1 MEQAPQETRQQP
13 RIAIIGSGFG
23 GLGLAIRLKLAGY
36 DDFTIYEKADALG
49 GTWRD
54 NTYPG
59 ACCDVRAFNYCYSF
73 EQKTDWSAHWVP
85 WDEILAYMNH
95 CADKYEVRSHIRFG
109 TPIAAARYDES
120 TAVWTLKTA
129 AGETIDADFLI
140 TGTGQLNRPFVPE
153 IEGAD
158 GFAGRAFHS
167 AAWDHDFDYAGKK
180 VAVIGNAASAIQFI
194 PHLARSAAEVNI
206 FQRSANWIIPRGNR
220 PFSEGAKRLLGRS
233 RLLAKLYRAAI
244 WSYYE
249 GLMYPIIRGMP
260 GFTHYIRRLARRA
273 LAEVDDPALR
283 AKLVPDYPIGGK
295 RVLVSDNYYK
305 TLNRD
310 NVHIVDAGIERIS
323 ERGIV
328 TREGNEIQ
336 ADLIVYGT
344 GFRSTEFLAPM
355 HIVGRRGVSLEE
367 QWQRNGSE
375 AYLGTVVPGFPNF
388 FTMYGPGSNLGHNSI
403 IFMFECQIRYILASI
418 ELVARTNSRSIEVT
432 AAACEEFNRRLQKK
446 LASAVWAKLDHS
458 WYISGGKI
466 VNNWGGSTVSYWWRT
481 QNVDRD
487 HFVLEPRQRPERTR
501 QPERANAGKASIV
514 G

>member
-1 MEQAPQETRQQP
+1 MEQMQNATRRQP

-36 DDFTIYEKADALG
+36 TDFTIYEKADTLG

-59 ACCDVRAFNYCYSF
+59 ACCDIRAFNYCYSF

-85 WDEILAYMNH
+85 WNEILAYMNH
-95 CADKYEVRSHIRFG
+95 CADKYGVRSHIRFA
-109 TPIAAARYDES
+109 TPIVAARYDES
-120 TAVWTLKTA
+120 TALWTLETA
-129 AGETIDADFLI
+129 AGETIDADFVI
-140 TGTGQLNRPFVPE
+140 TGTGQLNRPFVPG
-153 IEGAD
+153 IEGAER
-158 GFAGRAFHS
+158 FAGRAFHS

-194 PHLARSAAEVNI
+194 PHLARSAAEVSI

-233 RLLAKLYRAAI
+233 KLLSKLYRAAI
-244 WSYYE
+244 WCYYE
-249 GLMYPIIRGMP
+249 GLMYPIIRGVP

-273 LAEVDDPALR
+273 LAEVDDPELR

-305 TLNRD
+305 SLNRD
-310 NVHIVDAGIERIS
+310 NVQIVDAGIERIT

-328 TREGNEIQ
+328 TRDGNEIE

-355 HIVGRRGVSLEE
+355 QVVGRGGASLEE

-375 AYLGTVVPGFPNF
+375 AYLGIVVPGFPNF
-388 FTMYGPGSNLGHNSI
+388 FTLYGPGSNLGHNSI

-418 ELVARTNSRSIEVT
+418 DLVTRTNSRSIEVT
-432 AAACEEFNRRLQKK
+432 TAACEEFNRHLQKK
-446 LASAVWAKLDHS
+446 LAGAVWAKLDSS

-481 QNVDRD
+481 RKVDR
-487 HFVLEPRQRPERTR
+487 HSVALEDASGTTAKLPSAQTGKER
-501 QPERANAGKASIV
+501 RAVAG
-514 G
+514 

>member
-1 MEQAPQETRQQP
+1 MPNAARGQP

-36 DDFTIYEKADALG
+36 NDFTIYEKADTLG

-109 TPIAAARYDES
+109 TAIAAARYDETS
-120 TAVWTLKTA
+120 AVWTLETA

-140 TGTGQLNRPFVPE
+140 TATGQLNRPFVPE

-158 GFAGRAFHS
+158 RFAGRAFHS

-180 VAVIGNAASAIQFI
+180 VAVIGSAASAIQFI

-233 RLLAKLYRAAI
+233 RLLSKLYRVAI
-244 WSYYE
+244 WCYYE
-249 GLMYPIIRGMP
+249 GLMYPIIRGVP

-283 AKLVPDYPIGGK
+283 AKLVPDFPIGGK

-310 NVHIVDAGIERIS
+310 NVHIVDAGIERID

-344 GFRSTEFLAPM
+344 GFRSSEFLAPM
-355 HIVGRRGVSLEE
+355 HIVGRGGVSLEA
-367 QWQRNGSE
+367 QWQRTGSE
-375 AYLGTVVPGFPNF
+375 AYLGTVVPGFPNL
-388 FTMYGPGSNLGHNSI
+388 FTIYGPGSNLGHNSI

-418 ELVARTNSRSIEVT
+418 DLVRKTSSRSIEVT
-432 AAACEEFNRRLQKK
+432 AEACEDFNRRLQKK
-446 LASAVWAKLDHS
+446 LAGAVWAKLNNS

-481 QNVDRD
+481 RKVDRRS
-487 HFVLEPRQRPERTR
+487 VALESASQIAARRP
-501 QPERANAGKASIV
+501 AGQSGSDRPAV
-514 G
+514 AG